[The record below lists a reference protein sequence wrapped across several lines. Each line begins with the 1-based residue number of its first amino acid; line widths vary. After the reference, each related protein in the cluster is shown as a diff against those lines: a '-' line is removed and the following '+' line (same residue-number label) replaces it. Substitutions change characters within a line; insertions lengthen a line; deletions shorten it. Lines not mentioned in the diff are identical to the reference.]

1 MGSFFDHCRNAFQFI
16 LAGSVSTLCPWGSN
30 GLVLV
35 TFLLMTFC
43 IVTDDSDQE
52 SLLVVNRIEEN
63 GWSHL
68 FDWKCK
74 RQEGR
79 SPVALPALVSLSPF
93 ANTSER
99 ASASPREKAWKTH
112 WNDWPISDLCCCKLQ
127 RIYCVHFQV
136 IWYYCL
142 KIRRFR
148 PPPTLPCSN
157 GISDLFP
164 WQPASFQVT
173 DDDSIPWMIINM

>member
-1 MGSFFDHCRNAFQFI
+1 MGSFFDHCRKCLPIHFGRECLHPLPLGFKWI
-16 LAGSVSTLCPWGSN
+16 G
-30 GLVLV
+30 LV

-79 SPVALPALVSLSPF
+79 SPVALPALESLSPF
-93 ANTSER
+93 KLTQASEL
-99 ASASPREKAWKTH
+99 SASPREKAWRLTEMT
-112 WNDWPISDLCCCKLQ
+112 DLFLGSLLLQ
-127 RIYCVHFQV
+127 ITRIYCVHFQV

-148 PPPTLPCSN
+148 LLPPSPVQMEYLTFSLGSLL
-157 GISDLFP
+157 LF
-164 WQPASFQVT
+164 SR
-173 DDDSIPWMIINM
+173 